1 MIILKIALIVIGLFI
16 GILLLGLVGIVLL
29 PFNRMKK
36 IHMTSR
42 ESMIPED
49 EPKQKQKV
57 RLEIEGDRIDIDL
70 FLPDDRTEPVGCIIM
85 SNGFGGTKGKVL
97 DKYAMRFLEAGFA
110 TLLYDFRNFGLSEG
124 EPRQYFSVEKQLDDL
139 KAVIDYAR
147 SLDAIDSDKVCLW
160 GTSGSGGYGM
170 IIASEDKRIAC
181 TIGQCPALDK
191 DADGKLMYE
200 REGLFFLLRLLV
212 HAIRD
217 KRRAKLG
224 LSPHRIPI
232 VGREGDLA
240 IHRAKGAF
248 EGYEALISPT
258 FKNEICARMMLET
271 KSNNPIDFADRVDCP
286 VLLLRCEKDNL
297 VSEASYN
304 KTAAILGELATVKT
318 YPCDHFQIYQGE
330 YFEMCINDQL
340 MFLEKHL

>member
-1 MIILKIALIVIGLFI
+1 MIILKIVLIIIGSFI
-16 GILLLGLVGIVLL
+16 GILLLSLMGIVLL
-29 PFNRMKK
+29 PFNHVKRIDMMSK
-36 IHMTSR
+36 
-42 ESMIPED
+42 ESMNPED
-49 EPKQKQKV
+49 DPKQKQKV
-57 RLEIEGDRIDIDL
+57 LLDIEGDKIDIDL
-70 FLPDDRTEPVGCIIM
+70 FLPEDRTGPVSCIIM

-97 DKYAMRFLEAGFA
+97 DKYAMRFLEAGYA

-124 EPRQYFSVEKQLDDL
+124 EPRQYFSVENQLEDL
-139 KAVIDYAR
+139 KAVIAYAR
-147 SLDAIDSDKVCLW
+147 SLDAIDSDKICLW

-200 REGLFFLLRLLV
+200 REGLFFILRLLV

-217 KRRAKLG
+217 KSRAKLG

-232 VGREGDLA
+232 VGRKGDLA
-240 IHRAKGAF
+240 IHRAEGAF

-258 FKNEICARMMLET
+258 FKNEICARMLLET
-271 KSNNPIDFADRVDCP
+271 KSNNPIDFADQVDCP
-286 VLLLRCEKDNL
+286 VQLLICENDIL
-297 VSEASYN
+297 VSEISYKN
-304 KTAAILGELATVKT
+304 TAAILGELATVKT
-318 YPCDHFQIYQGE
+318 YSCDHFQIYQGE

-340 MFLEKHL
+340 VFLEKHL